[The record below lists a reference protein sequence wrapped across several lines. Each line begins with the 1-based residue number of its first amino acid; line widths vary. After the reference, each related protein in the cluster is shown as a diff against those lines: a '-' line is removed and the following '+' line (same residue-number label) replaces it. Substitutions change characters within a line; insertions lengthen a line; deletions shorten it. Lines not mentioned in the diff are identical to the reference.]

1 MGFYEKFKLVFS
13 DTFTFFLPLVITFLK
28 NNGPIILEIALKI
41 IPLIAV
47 SLAAG
52 TNDDKHS
59 RAFALI
65 KAEAKEK
72 GLDPSDA
79 MINAAIEIAVA
90 DLKEKQKK

>member
-28 NNGPIILEIALKI
+28 NNGPTILEIALKI

-47 SLAAG
+47 SLAAS
-52 TNDDKHS
+52 TNDDKHA
-59 RAFALI
+59 RAFNLI
-65 KAEAKEK
+65 KEAAKEK